1 MSWRIRLAA
10 LTLCLC
16 TAHVG
21 AAPLSLN
28 GRALGERLDDVL
40 NDPRYECGCASA
52 CLLYT
57 VCTLKLPGS
66 ETLAGAPLEALT
78 LHFGGERLT
87 AIEAQFPPEQFDLL
101 LTDLT
106 REHGPGATQASE
118 MHRYSSGSADD
129 TVRVWRQ
136 GRRLLRVERF
146 WRNST
151 RSSLIISEQSFLSEV
166 LGQ

>member
-1 MSWRIRLAA
+1 MRWRIPLAA
-10 LTLCLC
+10 LALCLY
-16 TAHVG
+16 TGHVD

-40 NDPRYECGCASA
+40 NDPRYECGGASA

-87 AIEAQFPPEQFDLL
+87 AIEAQFPPGQFDLVL
-101 LTDLT
+101 ADLT
-106 REHGPGATQASE
+106 GEHGPGESQASA
-118 MHRYSSGSADD
+118 MHRYSSGSADN

-136 GRRLLRVERF
+136 GRQLLRVERF
-146 WRNST
+146 SRNST
-151 RSSLIISEQSFLSEV
+151 RSSLIISEQNFLSEL